1 MMRQHAELLERRTG
15 QGVPEWRTRIT
26 QQTLKGEPALRSW
39 LTSQGVEGYPQQL
52 LVFETFGYPD
62 FLTATAD
69 DLIDAQYADRPALR
83 PILDRLIE
91 VAEALDGPGQIT
103 VQARKGFVTLQT
115 RRRKFAVIRPATNTR
130 VNLGLRPAA
139 TGEQHPVPASRPGP
153 QQRHAHQSGP
163 QHAPGDRRRNNRGAT
178 PGLRRESVTG
188 QRPHHHQHPRNSRND
203 LFRSPG

>member
-1 MMRQHAELLERRTG
+1 MPPRQDWREMMRQHAELLERRTG
-15 QGVPEWRTRIT
+15 QGVPEWRARIT
-26 QQTLKGEPALRSW
+26 QQALKDEPALRSW
-39 LTSQGVEGYPQQL
+39 LEGYPQQL

-115 RRRKFAVIRPATNTR
+115 RRRKFAVIRPATKTR
-130 VNLGLRPAA
+130 VDLGLRTELPPARG
-139 TGEQHPVPASRPGP
+139 TRFQPADPGRSNDMRTKVALNTP
-153 QQRHAHQSGP
+153 QEIDAEIT
-163 QHAPGDRRRNNRGAT
+163 AA
-178 PGLRRESVTG
+178 LRQAYAEN
-188 QRPHHHQHPRNSRND
+188 Q
-203 LFRSPG
+203 

>member
-15 QGVPEWRTRIT
+15 QGVPEWRARIT
-26 QQTLKGEPALRSW
+26 QQALKDEPALRSW

-130 VNLGLRPAA
+130 VNLGLRTELPLASSTRFQPAD
-139 TGEQHPVPASRPGP
+139 PGRSNDMRTKVALSTP
-153 QQRHAHQSGP
+153 QEIDAEIT
-163 QHAPGDRRRNNRGAT
+163 AA
-178 PGLRRESVTG
+178 LRQAYAEN
-188 QRPHHHQHPRNSRND
+188 Q
-203 LFRSPG
+203 

>member
-15 QGVPEWRTRIT
+15 QGVPEWRARIT
-26 QQTLKGEPALRSW
+26 QQALKDEPALRSW

-115 RRRKFAVIRPATNTR
+115 RRRKFGVIRPATKTR
-130 VNLGLRPAA
+130 VDLGLRTELP
-139 TGEQHPVPASRPGP
+139 PASSTRFQPADPGRSNDMRTKVALSTP
-153 QQRHAHQSGP
+153 QEIDAEIT
-163 QHAPGDRRRNNRGAT
+163 AA
-178 PGLRRESVTG
+178 LRQAYAEN
-188 QRPHHHQHPRNSRND
+188 Q
-203 LFRSPG
+203 

>member
-1 MMRQHAELLERRTG
+1 MPPRQDWREMMRQHAELLERRTG
-15 QGVPEWRTRIT
+15 QGVPEWRARIT
-26 QQTLKGEPALRSW
+26 QQALKDEPALRSW

-115 RRRKFAVIRPATNTR
+115 RRRKFAVIRPATKTR
-130 VNLGLRPAA
+130 VDLGLRTELPPARG
-139 TGEQHPVPASRPGP
+139 TRFQPADPGRSNDMRTKVALNTP
-153 QQRHAHQSGP
+153 QEIDAEIT
-163 QHAPGDRRRNNRGAT
+163 AA
-178 PGLRRESVTG
+178 LRQAYAEN
-188 QRPHHHQHPRNSRND
+188 Q
-203 LFRSPG
+203 

>member
-26 QQTLKGEPALRSW
+26 QQALKDEPALRSW
-39 LTSQGVEGYPQQL
+39 LASQGVEGYPQQL

-69 DLIDAQYADRPALR
+69 DLIDAQYGDRPALR

-115 RRRKFAVIRPATNTR
+115 RRRKFAVIRPATRTR
-130 VNLGLRPAA
+130 VNLGLRTEP
-139 TGEQHPVPASRPGP
+139 PP
-153 QQRHAHQSGP
+153 HA
-163 QHAPGDRRRNNRGAT
+163 NNRFQPTDPARSNDMQVKVALAT
-178 PGLRRESVTG
+178 PQDVDEEVTRALS
-188 QRPHHHQHPRNSRND
+188 QAYAENQ
-203 LFRSPG
+203 

>member
-1 MMRQHAELLERRTG
+1 MPPRQDWREMMRQHAELLERRTG
-15 QGVPEWRTRIT
+15 QGVPEWRARIT
-26 QQTLKGEPALRSW
+26 QQALKDEPALRSW

-69 DLIDAQYADRPALR
+69 DLIDAQYADRAALR

-115 RRRKFAVIRPATNTR
+115 RRRKFAVIRPATKTR
-130 VNLGLRPAA
+130 VDLGLRTELPPARG
-139 TGEQHPVPASRPGP
+139 TRFQPADPGRSNDMRTKVALNTP
-153 QQRHAHQSGP
+153 QEIDAEIT
-163 QHAPGDRRRNNRGAT
+163 AA
-178 PGLRRESVTG
+178 LRQAYAEN
-188 QRPHHHQHPRNSRND
+188 Q
-203 LFRSPG
+203 

>member
-15 QGVPEWRTRIT
+15 QGVPEWRARIT
-26 QQTLKGEPALRSW
+26 QQALKDEPALRGW
-39 LTSQGVEGYPQQL
+39 LTSQGVAGYPQQL

-115 RRRKFAVIRPATNTR
+115 RRRKFAVIRPATKTR
-130 VNLGLRPAA
+130 VDLGLRTELP
-139 TGEQHPVPASRPGP
+139 PASSTRFQPADPGRSNDMRTKVALSTP
-153 QQRHAHQSGP
+153 QEIDAEIT
-163 QHAPGDRRRNNRGAT
+163 AA
-178 PGLRRESVTG
+178 LRQAYAEN
-188 QRPHHHQHPRNSRND
+188 Q
-203 LFRSPG
+203 